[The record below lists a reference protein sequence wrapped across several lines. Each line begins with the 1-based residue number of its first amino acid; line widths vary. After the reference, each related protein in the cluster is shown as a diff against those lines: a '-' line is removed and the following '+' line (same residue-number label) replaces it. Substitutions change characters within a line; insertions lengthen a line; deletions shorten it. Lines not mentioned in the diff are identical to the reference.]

1 MKTSINKIL
10 AILIAFIFSFGM
22 SAEAQRDNRSR
33 GQQNTR
39 SEVRSNR
46 GGERQARKEHKAAPA
61 PKHHAHKPAP
71 APKHHHKPAPAPKH
85 HAHKPAPK
93 HHHVHKPAHHHVHK
107 PAHHHVHRHVPPRPR
122 YHRHIHHSARPF
134 YINNVC
140 YYHHNGVYYRPH
152 PTYGYEVVTIP
163 VNTYVHALPFH
174 CERVVVGNV
183 AYFHGEGM
191 WFTPHHNGYMVV
203 NEPVIVEAPAPAV
216 VIEAPAPKVS
226 IHASFEL

>member
-71 APKHHHKPAPAPKH
+71 APKHHHKPAPKHH

-140 YYHHNGVYYRPH
+140 YYHHNGVYYKPH

-174 CERVVVGNV
+174 CERVV
-183 AYFHGEGM
+183 YSIPLLITDKFLI
-191 WFTPHHNGYMVV
+191 FDL
-203 NEPVIVEAPAPAV
+203 
-216 VIEAPAPKVS
+216 PK
-226 IHASFEL
+226 L

>member
-71 APKHHHKPAPAPKH
+71 APKHHHKPAPKHH

-191 WFTPHHNGYMVV
+191 WFAPHHNGYMVV

>member
-22 SAEAQRDNRSR
+22 SAEAQRENRSR

-71 APKHHHKPAPAPKH
+71 APKHHHKPAPKHH

-191 WFTPHHNGYMVV
+191 WFAPHHNGYMVV

>member
-1 MKTSINKIL
+1 
-10 AILIAFIFSFGM
+10 M

-46 GGERQARKEHKAAPA
+46 GGERQARKEHKPAPA

-71 APKHHHKPAPAPKH
+71 APKHHHKPAPKHH

-191 WFTPHHNGYMVV
+191 WFAPHHSGYMVV

>member
-71 APKHHHKPAPAPKH
+71 APKHHHKPAPKHH

-191 WFTPHHNGYMVV
+191 WFAPHHNGYVVV

-226 IHASFEL
+226 IYVSFEL

>member
-71 APKHHHKPAPAPKH
+71 APKHHHKPAPKLH

-191 WFTPHHNGYMVV
+191 WFAPHHSGYMVV

>member
-1 MKTSINKIL
+1 
-10 AILIAFIFSFGM
+10 M

-71 APKHHHKPAPAPKH
+71 APKHHHKPAPKHH

-191 WFTPHHNGYMVV
+191 WFAPHHNGYVVV

>member
-22 SAEAQRDNRSR
+22 NAEAQRDNRSR

-71 APKHHHKPAPAPKH
+71 APKHHHKPAPKHH

-191 WFTPHHNGYMVV
+191 WFAPHHNGYMVV

>member
-71 APKHHHKPAPAPKH
+71 APKHHHKPAPKHH

-140 YYHHNGVYYRPH
+140 YYHHNGVYYKPH

-191 WFTPHHNGYMVV
+191 WFAPHHNGYMVV

>member
-33 GQQNTR
+33 GDQKAK

-46 GGERQARKEHKAAPA
+46 GGARKEHKAAPA
-61 PKHHAHKPAP
+61 PKRQAHK
-71 APKHHHKPAPAPKH
+71 PAPKH
-85 HAHKPAPK
+85 HAHKPAPRHHAHKPAPK
-93 HHHVHKPAHHHVHK
+93 HHHHKPA
-107 PAHHHVHRHVPPRPR
+107 PRHHVHRHVPPRRPV
-122 YHRHIHHSARPF
+122 YHKHIHRSARPF

-140 YYHHNGVYYRPH
+140 YYHHNGVYYRHRPNF
-152 PTYGYEVVTIP
+152 GYEVVTIP
-163 VNTYVHALPFH
+163 VNTYVQALPFH
-174 CERVVVGNV
+174 CERVIVGNV

-191 WFTPHHNGYMVV
+191 WFAPHHSGYMVV
-203 NEPVIVEAPAPAV
+203 NQPVIVEAPAPSV

>member
-1 MKTSINKIL
+1 MKTSTNKIL

-71 APKHHHKPAPAPKH
+71 APKHHHKPAPKHH

-191 WFTPHHNGYMVV
+191 WFAPHHSGYMVV

>member
-71 APKHHHKPAPAPKH
+71 APKHHHKPAPKLH

-191 WFTPHHNGYMVV
+191 WFAPHHNGYMVV

>member
-71 APKHHHKPAPAPKH
+71 APKHHHKPAPKHH

-191 WFTPHHNGYMVV
+191 WFAPHHSGYMVV

>member
-61 PKHHAHKPAP
+61 PKRHAHKPAP
-71 APKHHHKPAPAPKH
+71 APKHHHKPAPKHH

-191 WFTPHHNGYMVV
+191 WFAPHHNGYMVV